1 MSWKE
6 RKFVKE
12 DSPAHIFP
20 ITNPEGTRR
29 VGNEIRIMKEPSP
42 SSVKDIR
49 LGDGDGRKEG
59 SRHAYSPSNSGK
71 TVEKPSVIHTRR

>member
-1 MSWKE
+1 MIIDTKLLIHYIIILLFSKWKLHCE
-6 RKFVKE
+6 IQGLIQALPLGGPSG
-12 DSPAHIFP
+12 DILIIIF
-20 ITNPEGTRR
+20 
-29 VGNEIRIMKEPSP
+29 
-42 SSVKDIR
+42 R

>member
-1 MSWKE
+1 MSHGGRAIE
-6 RKFVKE
+6 
-12 DSPAHIFP
+12 IG
-20 ITNPEGTRR
+20 TEG
-29 VGNEIRIMKEPSP
+29 
-42 SSVKDIR
+42 IR